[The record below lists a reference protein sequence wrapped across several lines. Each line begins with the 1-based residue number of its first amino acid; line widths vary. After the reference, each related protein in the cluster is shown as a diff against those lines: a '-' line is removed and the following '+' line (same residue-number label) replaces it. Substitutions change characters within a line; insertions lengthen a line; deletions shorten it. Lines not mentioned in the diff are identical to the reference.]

1 MKIDSSS
8 NSTGLQHIAAR
19 AQEARKPAEPKPVSS
34 AATETPPT
42 GKNLPPATAAV
53 QPEQK
58 PDHATGL
65 DRAIERL
72 QANTL
77 KSPEASGLQ
86 HALEK
91 LQSKQESGGAVDTQ
105 V

>member
-1 MKIDSSS
+1 MKINGGPDL
-8 NSTGLQHIAAR
+8 TGLQHLAAR

-42 GKNLPPATAAV
+42 DKNLPPAAAAV
-53 QPEQK
+53 QSEQK

-72 QANTL
+72 QLNAL
-77 KSPEASGLQ
+77 KSPEATGLQ

-91 LQSKQESGGAVDTQ
+91 LQSKQESGGTVDTQ
-105 V
+105 G